1 MDHHPDDDAAL
12 VTRVLAGDPDAFAPL
27 LAAHRT
33 SVVGLCRRLL
43 GTTLEAEDIAQEAAL
58 RALLSLARLRDPAS
72 FGAWLHGIAA
82 NLARRELRQRARTR
96 SLEALGHEEGLRAG
110 WPPLTPS
117 AEDTYL
123 LSEVHEQVVAA
134 LADLPVATRETVVG
148 FYLGGH
154 SYAELAALAQVP
166 VSTIRGRLFQGRQQ
180 LRRTLGPPAAGDRT
194 PQPHPPKEPTMPTPE
209 LVEVAVEVRGWCMP
223 FSAPT
228 GQWRPGPTDRRLV
241 ALREPATGR
250 ELGLLLAGI
259 EAETIDQAQADSQ
272 APQPPTPALTLRLL
286 APLGAWLEQV
296 AVYRL
301 AEDAFYATITV
312 AHGDHRYQV
321 DARPGDALALAAAGG
336 APVRLP
342 RAVFDA
348 LAWDPNDREQW
359 RLRAAHERRAVAD
372 RLASRGPAAATPAT
386 PSQALDS
393 EIASQVNT
401 CLRRLRADL
410 GARTVV
416 LMHQRD
422 ALVAWQGIG
431 SHQTLARYSA
441 AKANGDEDL
450 TRFYGLEVY
459 PWDEVMGGIAFAD
472 VASHWRLEIALPAE
486 TPPEQQEPQQARIDQ
501 AVSELA
507 SLLAPRRSSD
517 LPEPSRSDR
526 TGL

>member
-1 MDHHPDDDAAL
+1 MDHHHPNDDAAL
-12 VTRVLAGDPDAFAPL
+12 VARVLAGDHDAFAPL

-33 SVVGLCRRLL
+33 SLVGLCRRLL

-58 RALLSLARLRDPAS
+58 RALLSLARLKDPAS

-82 NLARRELRQRARTR
+82 NLARRLLRQRAR
-96 SLEALGHEEGLRAG
+96 SCSVEALDHEEGLRAG

-123 LSEVHEQVVAA
+123 LSEVHEQVMAA
-134 LADLPVATRETVVG
+134 LADLPVATREAVVG

-166 VSTIRGRLFQGRQQ
+166 VSTIRGRLFQGRKQ
-180 LRRTLGPPAAGDRT
+180 LRRTLGPLAPAGGT
-194 PQPHPPKEPTMPTPE
+194 LPHPLREPTMPTPE
-209 LVEVAVEVRGWCMP
+209 LVEVEVEVRGWCMP
-223 FSAPT
+223 FAAPT
-228 GQWRPGPTDRRLV
+228 GPWRPGPSDRRLV

-250 ELGLLLAGI
+250 ELGLLLAGA
-259 EAETIDQAQADSQ
+259 EAEAIDQAQADSQ

-296 AVYRL
+296 VVHQL
-301 AEDAFYATITV
+301 AEDSFYATITL
-312 AHGDHRYQV
+312 AHGAHRYQV

-336 APVRLP
+336 APVRMP
-342 RAVFDA
+342 GAVFDA
-348 LAWDPNDREQW
+348 LAWDPGDREQW
-359 RLRAAHERRAVAD
+359 RLRATRERQAVAD
-372 RLASRGPAAATPAT
+372 RLASRDPSAATPAIPT
-386 PSQALDS
+386 PALDS

-401 CLRRLRADL
+401 CLARLRADL

-416 LMHQRD
+416 LMHEGG

-431 SHQTLARYSA
+431 DQQTLARYSA
-441 AKANGDEDL
+441 AKTNGDEDL

-486 TPPEQQEPQQARIDQ
+486 TPPDQQEPQQARIDQ

-507 SLLAPRRSSD
+507 SLLAPSRSSD
-517 LPEPSRSDR
+517 SPASGS
-526 TGL
+526 G

>member
-1 MDHHPDDDAAL
+1 MDHHHPNNDAAL
-12 VTRVLAGDPDAFAPL
+12 VARVLAGDHDAFALL

-33 SVVGLCRRLL
+33 SLVGLCRRLL
-43 GTTLEAEDIAQEAAL
+43 GTTFEAEDIAQEAAL
-58 RALLSLARLRDPAS
+58 QALLSLAQLKDPAN

-82 NLARRELRQRARTR
+82 NLARRLLRQRARTR
-96 SLEALGHEEGLRAG
+96 SLEALDHQESLRAG

-123 LSEVHEQVVAA
+123 LSEVHQQVMVA
-134 LADLPVATRETVVG
+134 LADLPAATREAVVG

-154 SYAELAALAQVP
+154 SYAELAALAKVP

-180 LRRTLGPPAAGDRT
+180 LRRTLGPLAAAGGT
-194 PQPHPPKEPTMPTPE
+194 LPCPPKEPTMPTPE
-209 LVEVAVEVRGWCMP
+209 LVEVEVEVRGWCMP

-250 ELGLLLAGI
+250 ELGLLLAGA
-259 EAETIDQAQADSQ
+259 EAEAIDQAQADTQ

-296 AVYRL
+296 VVHQL
-301 AEDAFYATITV
+301 AEETFYATITV
-312 AHGDHRYQV
+312 AHGAHRYQV
-321 DARPGDALALAAAGG
+321 DARPGDALTLAAAGG
-336 APVRLP
+336 APVRMP

-348 LAWDPNDREQW
+348 LAWDPSDREQW
-359 RLRAAHERRAVAD
+359 RRRATLERQALVA
-372 RLASRGPAAATPAT
+372 RLAGRGPAATPAIPT
-386 PSQALDS
+386 PALDS
-393 EIASQVNT
+393 ETASQVNAR
-401 CLRRLRADL
+401 LARLRADL
-410 GARTVV
+410 DARTVV
-416 LMHQRD
+416 LIDERG

-431 SHQTLARYSA
+431 DHPTLARYSA
-441 AKANGDEDL
+441 AKANEDEDL

-472 VASHWRLEIALPAE
+472 VAAHWRLEIALPAE
-486 TPPEQQEPQQARIDQ
+486 TPPDQQEPQQARIDQ

-507 SLLAPRRSSD
+507 NLLALSRSSD
-517 LPEPSRSDR
+517 APESGS
-526 TGL
+526 G